1 MATISLPAPA
11 IRRTASVRRPAVAAG
26 GVPNVIAPRR
36 SAVRLTRRGRRLAR
50 TLVVLLALLTA
61 LTVSLVGRGG
71 VGQASDAPATSA
83 TTTVVVQPGQ
93 TLWQVARAVS
103 KDADP
108 RETLARIQ
116 ELNNLPGAGAVIH
129 PGQQLVVPAAG

>member
-1 MATISLPAPA
+1 M
-11 IRRTASVRRPAVAAG
+11 
-26 GVPNVIAPRR
+26 
-36 SAVRLTRRGRRLAR
+36 
-50 TLVVLLALLTA
+50 
-61 LTVSLVGRGG
+61 
-71 VGQASDAPATSA
+71 
-83 TTTVVVQPGQ
+83 VQPGQ

>member
-11 IRRTASVRRPAVAAG
+11 IRRPRGAQVRRPAVAAE
-26 GVPNVIAPRR
+26 GVPQARR
-36 SAVRLTRRGRRLAR
+36 SPLRLTRRGRRLAR
-50 TLVVLLALLTA
+50 TLVLVLAV
-61 LTVSLVGRGG
+61 LTVLVVSFVGRSG

-116 ELNNLPGAGAVIH
+116 ELNNLPGAGAVIR